1 MARSLQHMLLGR
13 PLPTTAMLEERLTR
27 PRAIGAFG
35 LDALSSVA
43 YAPDEILYALLLA
56 GAAAARLSLP
66 IAVAITALLLIVTV
80 SYRQTIFAYP
90 HGGGSFTVARENLGR
105 IPGLVAAAAL
115 MVDYLTVVAVSV
127 TAGVQAIVAFVPALD
142 THRVSAS
149 VAGILLLMVVNLRG
163 IREAARSS
171 CCPPTCSSAH
181 SAPWSCG
188 DCCG

>member
-80 SYRQTIFAYP
+80 SYRQTIF
-90 HGGGSFTVARENLGR
+90 
-105 IPGLVAAAAL
+105 GLFSPIRGCCEAL
-115 MVDYLTVVAVSV
+115 M
-127 TAGVQAIVAFVPALD
+127 
-142 THRVSAS
+142 
-149 VAGILLLMVVNLRG
+149 
-163 IREAARSS
+163 
-171 CCPPTCSSAH
+171 
-181 SAPWSCG
+181 
-188 DCCG
+188 

>member
-1 MARSLQHMLLGR
+1 
-13 PLPTTAMLEERLTR
+13 MLEERLTR

-90 HGGGSFTVARENLGR
+90 TVAGRSRWLGRTWGGSLAWWPRPR
-105 IPGLVAAAAL
+105 
-115 MVDYLTVVAVSV
+115 
-127 TAGVQAIVAFVPALD
+127 
-142 THRVSAS
+142 
-149 VAGILLLMVVNLRG
+149 
-163 IREAARSS
+163 
-171 CCPPTCSSAH
+171 
-181 SAPWSCG
+181 
-188 DCCG
+188 